1 MGRVFIAALDQRC
14 YLFHGVRI
22 LKIISAAAG
31 LTAIVVAT
39 LGVASA
45 TPGHAAVFTFNTD
58 PFAGSTALTTLGRQI
73 VPGEPSI
80 TFSIANDVFA
90 FDPAFFAVGNQINFV
105 NDLAGNLPTGGVN
118 VVVLQ
123 TTDNDGNPATPF
135 LAGNA
140 ADLIAEQITEDGA
153 GFFVYFN
160 SNLDLPRLVFSTN
173 LNDNQAD
180 LAVLARMTNFND
192 PSVLPTFTEANFTA
206 IPEPST
212 LSLVGAGLVAGAMF
226 TRRRRARAACAS
238 A

>member
-1 MGRVFIAALDQRC
+1 
-14 YLFHGVRI
+14 VRI

-39 LGVASA
+39 LGVATAAPAHA
-45 TPGHAAVFTFNTD
+45 TVFTFNSD
-58 PFAGSTALTTLGRQI
+58 PFTGSTALTSAGRQI
-73 VPGEPSI
+73 VGNELNIPV
-80 TFSIANDVFA
+80 FSIANDVFE
-90 FDPAFFAVGNQINFV
+90 FDPAFFAIGNQINFV
-105 NDLAGNLPTGGVN
+105 NDLVGNLPTGGVN
-118 VVVLQ
+118 VIVLQ
-123 TTDNDGNPATPF
+123 TTDNDGDATTPF

-140 ADLIAEQITEDGA
+140 ANIIAEQITQDGA

-173 LNDNQAD
+173 LNDNTAD
-180 LAVLARMTNFND
+180 LKVLARMENLID

-226 TRRRRARAACAS
+226 MRRRRVQTAGVS

>member
-1 MGRVFIAALDQRC
+1 M
-14 YLFHGVRI
+14 
-22 LKIISAAAG
+22 KIISAAAG

-39 LGVASA
+39 LGIAIA
-45 TPGHAAVFTFNTD
+45 APAHAAVITFNSD

-73 VPGEPSI
+73 VGGEPSFS
-80 TFSIANDVFA
+80 FSITNDVFA

-118 VVVLQ
+118 VIVLQ
-123 TTDNDGNPATPF
+123 TTDNDGNAATPF

-140 ADLIAEQITEDGA
+140 ADLIAQQITQDGA

-173 LNDNQAD
+173 LNDNTAD
-180 LAVLARMTNFND
+180 LKVLARMTNFDD
-192 PSVLPTFTEANFTA
+192 PSVLPSFTEANFTA

-212 LSLVGAGLVAGAMF
+212 LSLVGAGLVAGAMVM
-226 TRRRRARAACAS
+226 RRRRVQAAGANV
-238 A
+238 

>member
-1 MGRVFIAALDQRC
+1 
-14 YLFHGVRI
+14 

-31 LTAIVVAT
+31 LTAIVAAT
-39 LGVASA
+39 LGIAVAAPAQA
-45 TPGHAAVFTFNTD
+45 TVFTFNTD
-58 PFAGSTALTTLGRQI
+58 PFAGSTALTTAGRQI
-73 VPGEPSI
+73 VGGEPSI
-80 TFSIANDVFA
+80 SFSTASDVFA
-90 FDPAFFAVGNQINFV
+90 FDPAFFAIGNQIHFV

-118 VVVLQ
+118 VIVLES
-123 TTDNDGNPATPF
+123 TDNDANPATPF

-140 ADLIAEQITEDGA
+140 ADLIAQQITQDGA

-173 LNDNQAD
+173 LNDNTAD
-180 LAVLARMTNFND
+180 LKVLARMTNFDD
-192 PSVLPTFTEANFTA
+192 PSALPSFTEANFAA

-226 TRRRRARAACAS
+226 MRRRRAQTAS